1 MAMEVLIK
9 PIVTEKITQLHEKGV
24 YGFVVDK
31 RANKVEIKKAI
42 ELMYGVN
49 VNQVR
54 TMNVRGKVKTRFT
67 KRGVVTGRTRSYKKA
82 LVTVAQGEFI
92 DLYSNI

>member
-1 MAMEVLIK
+1 MDVLIK
-9 PIVTEKITQLHEKGV
+9 PIVTEKITQLHEQGV
-24 YGFVVDK
+24 YGCVVDK

-42 ELMYGVN
+42 EQMYGVN

-54 TMNVRGKVKTRFT
+54 TMNVRGKVKTRYT

>member
-1 MAMEVLIK
+1 MDVLIK
-9 PIVTEKITQLHEKGV
+9 PIVTEKITQLHEQGV

-42 ELMYGVN
+42 EQMYGVN

-54 TMNVRGKVKTRFT
+54 TMNVRGKVKSRYT